1 MSGLRVNSFFLGDS
15 SGVNFYIVVGAIDKD
30 TGKNTLFTCYFEK
43 KLINIFEFST
53 FFFPAAKITQVTA
66 VQFVESSQDRL
77 S

>member
-43 KLINIFEFST
+43 IIYLNSQL

>member
-43 KLINIFEFST
+43 KIFEFSA

>member
-43 KLINIFEFST
+43 KNI
-53 FFFPAAKITQVTA
+53 
-66 VQFVESSQDRL
+66 
-77 S
+77 

>member
-43 KLINIFEFST
+43 KKYLNSQL
-53 FFFPAAKITQVTA
+53 FFFLLLKLPK
-66 VQFVESSQDRL
+66 
-77 S
+77 